1 MTEKQ
6 HKTRSILK
14 HDKRPLYCMDNKIK
28 NTLVHT
34 GLCLLHNSEIQ
45 RHKHRMVCNTSY
57 MQISFNL
64 QSKNSFHINGHVQPS
79 LILRERP
86 VNSPFCHYKDI

>member
-64 QSKNSFHINGHVQPS
+64 QSKNAEFISYQWPRTVQFDLKGKTSELPFLS
-79 LILRERP
+79 L
-86 VNSPFCHYKDI
+86 

>member
-1 MTEKQ
+1 M
-6 HKTRSILK
+6 I
-14 HDKRPLYCMDNKIK
+14 NKIK

-45 RHKHRMVCNTSY
+45 RHKQRMVCNT

-64 QSKNSFHINGHVQPS
+64 QSKNAKFISYQWPRTAQFDLKGKTSELPFLS
-79 LILRERP
+79 LERRLIT
-86 VNSPFCHYKDI
+86 H

>member
-14 HDKRPLYCMDNKIK
+14 HEKRHLYCMDNKIK
-28 NTLVHT
+28 NTLVHI
-34 GLCLLHNSEIQ
+34 GLCLHHYSEIQ
-45 RHKHRMVCNTSY
+45 RHKQRMVYNTSY

-64 QSKNSFHINGHVQPS
+64 QSKNTK
-79 LILRERP
+79 LRP
-86 VNSPFCHYKDI
+86 VNSPFCHSKDV